1 MKQAFWTLVT
11 LASHWR
17 RHPANFGALLTGL
30 AIATALWSGVQAL
43 NEQARR
49 SYDRAAEIFAGGGV
63 RSLVSTGGGLFSQNY
78 FIKLRLAGWKVS
90 PVLEEMVRIGN
101 KSYRLV
107 GVEPL
112 TLPRGSKLAQIREVG
127 SVSEFLKPPG
137 RTIVSPQ
144 TLQELGAA
152 EDATPIIDRSGKHLP
167 PVTALVDTPPGM
179 LVVDIGVA
187 QTLLERPQRL
197 SRLLMDDR
205 QDSAAPPLATIAG
218 DDLRFVEQD
227 EDSDLA
233 RLTDSFHLNLTAFG
247 MLAYV
252 VGLFIVYAS
261 FGLAFEQRRPL
272 VRTMRAVGV
281 SVRALVAAMLC
292 ELLIF
297 ALIAGGVGVM
307 CGYLIAVALLP
318 DIAMSLEGLY
328 GARLA
333 DQLNLETGWW
343 ASGIGM
349 ALLGAFVAAAGG
361 VFKVLRMPVLSA
373 AQPFAWRKTHQIYL
387 RRQGVFAALGFAW
400 ALGAFLFGRGLYGG
414 FAVMAGLLLGAALLL
429 PVILAGVLR
438 FGESHASSA
447 ITQWFWADSRQQLPA
462 LSLSLMALLLALST
476 NVGVGAMVEG
486 FRRTFTQWLDER
498 LVAEVYFETVNNST
512 AERVETWLDKR
523 RDVAA
528 VLPVWKT
535 KIRLAGQPVDV
546 FGLRAHQ
553 TYKEHFPMLSR
564 TESVW
569 DDIEGGDAVL
579 VSEQL
584 ARRLDLGIGSTID
597 IPTSGDMWRAKIVG
611 VYPDYGNPKG
621 QLRVDIRSLARRW
634 PDAPRTNYSL
644 RVAPDAASEL
654 IESLRETFGHELLRV
669 IDQAEVKKLS
679 MSIFE
684 RTFAVTA
691 ALDALTLFVSAIA
704 LLASL
709 LTLSNVRLAQLAP
722 VWASGVTRMRLSQF
736 EFARILLFAA
746 ATAIIATPFGLA
758 LAWCL
763 VAIVNVQA
771 FGWRLPFHVFPDQW
785 VQIFALAVVTAAA
798 VSIAPLIRLART
810 APAELLKVFANER

>member
-1 MKQAFWTLVT
+1 
-11 LASHWR
+11 
-17 RHPANFGALLTGL
+17 
-30 AIATALWSGVQAL
+30 VQAL

-49 SYDRAAEIFAGGGV
+49 SYDRAAEAFGGGGV
-63 RSLVSTGGGLFSQNY
+63 RSLVSTSGGLFSQDY
-78 FIKLRLAGWKVS
+78 FIRLRLAGWKVS
-90 PVLEEMVRIGN
+90 PVLEGTVQIGA
-101 KSYRLV
+101 KFFRLV

-112 TLPRGSKLAQIREVG
+112 TLPRGSKLAQIREGRGVG
-127 SVSEFLKPPG
+127 EFLKAPG

-144 TLQELGAA
+144 TLHELGTT
-152 EDATPIIDRSGKHLP
+152 EGATPIIARSNMPLP
-167 PVTALVDTPPGM
+167 PVRALINTPPGM

-187 QTLLERPQRL
+187 QTLLGRPQRL
-197 SRLLMDDR
+197 SRLLMDER
-205 QDSAAPPLATIAG
+205 QETAGPQLATIAG
-218 DDLRFVEQD
+218 DELRLVEPD

-272 VRTMRAVGV
+272 LRTMRAVGV

-297 ALIAGGVGVM
+297 ALIAGGVGVV
-307 CGYLIAVALLP
+307 CGYFMAVALLP
-318 DIAMSLEGLY
+318 DVAASLEGLY

-349 ALLGAFVAAAGG
+349 AMLGALVAAAGG
-361 VFKVLRMPVLSA
+361 LFKVLRTPVLSA
-373 AQPFAWRKTHQIYL
+373 AQPFAWRKAHQIYL

-400 ALGAFLFGRGLYGG
+400 ALGAFTFGRGIYGG

-447 ITQWFWADSRQQLPA
+447 MTQWFWADSRQQLPA

-476 NVGVGAMVEG
+476 NVGVGGMVEG

-498 LVAEVYFETVNNST
+498 LVAEVYFETVNNSV
-512 AERVETWLDKR
+512 AERVEAWLDKR

-528 VLPVWKT
+528 ILPVWKT

-546 FGLRAHQ
+546 LGLRTHQ

-564 TESVW
+564 SESIW
-569 DDIEGGDAVL
+569 EDFERGDSVL

-584 ARRLDLGIGSTID
+584 ARRSDLRVGSTID
-597 IPTSGDMWRAKIVG
+597 IPTSEDTWRARVVG

-634 PDAPRTNYSL
+634 PNAPRTNYSL
-644 RVAPDAASEL
+644 RVAPEAASEL
-654 IESLRETFGHELLRV
+654 IESLRATFGHELSRV
-669 IDQAEVKKLS
+669 VDQADVKKLS

-691 ALDALTLFVSAIA
+691 ALDTLTLFVSAIA

-709 LTLSNVRLAQLAP
+709 LTLSNMRLAQLAP
-722 VWASGVTRMRLSQF
+722 VWASGVTRMTLSQF

-746 ATAIIATPFGLA
+746 ATAVVATPFGLA

-771 FGWRLPFHVFPDQW
+771 FGWRLPFYVFPAQW
-785 VQIFALAVVTAAA
+785 AQVFALAVVTAAA
-798 VSIAPLIRLART
+798 VSIAPLIQLART
-810 APAELLKVFANER
+810 APAELLKVFADER